1 MFSQGDQMLPPG
13 TACYVHEGWSELPA
27 SLYRWAAQA
36 AVGRPNRKAE
46 LGLDKGMAESLWGGL
61 VS

>member
-1 MFSQGDQMLPPG
+1 MLPSG
-13 TACYVHEGWSELPA
+13 TAHYMHEGWSELPA
-27 SLYRWAAQA
+27 SLYRWA